1 MIFLT
6 KKRACKTTK
15 LSKLKHKLKNNIQE
29 NYNMELNNIINGLIE
44 NLKEIREHNHE
55 NNQTEIYND
64 LDHQSELI
72 NKLIQ
77 LSKQHNSSSDAEDTN
92 NRLNNIYIKTKK
104 IQELQKLIFEL
115 ERKNKLVIDSI
126 LKSDFSEY
134 AKNNLISENL
144 QNFEDRIE
152 FLTTEI
158 DDRVTEVMNLASK

>member
-1 MIFLT
+1 M
-6 KKRACKTTK
+6 K
-15 LSKLKHKLKNNIQE
+15 L
-29 NYNMELNNIINGLIE
+29 NYIIDGLIDGI
-44 NLKEIREHNHE
+44 KDIREHNHG
-55 NNQTEIYND
+55 NRQSEIYND
-64 LDHQSELI
+64 LDKQSELI
-72 NKLIQ
+72 NELIQ

-134 AKNNLISENL
+134 AKNNLIFKNL

-158 DDRVTEVMNLASK
+158 DDRATEVMNLASK

>member
-1 MIFLT
+1 
-6 KKRACKTTK
+6 
-15 LSKLKHKLKNNIQE
+15 
-29 NYNMELNNIINGLIE
+29 MELNNIIDRLIE
-44 NLKEIREHNHE
+44 NLKKIRKHNHG
-55 NNQTEIYND
+55 NRQSEIYND
-64 LDHQSELI
+64 LDKQSELI
-72 NKLIQ
+72 NELIH
-77 LSKQHNSSSDAEDTN
+77 LSKQPSLSDAEDTN

-134 AKNNLISENL
+134 AKNNLIFENL

-158 DDRVTEVMNLASK
+158 DDRATEVMNLASK

>member
-1 MIFLT
+1 M
-6 KKRACKTTK
+6 K
-15 LSKLKHKLKNNIQE
+15 L
-29 NYNMELNNIINGLIE
+29 NYIIDGLIDGIDG
-44 NLKEIREHNHE
+44 LIDGIKDIREHNHG
-55 NNQTEIYND
+55 NRQSEIYND
-64 LDHQSELI
+64 LDKQSELI
-72 NKLIQ
+72 NELIQ
-77 LSKQHNSSSDAEDTN
+77 LSKQPSLSDAEDTN

-134 AKNNLISENL
+134 AKNNLIFENL

-158 DDRVTEVMNLASK
+158 DDRATEVMNLASK

>member
-1 MIFLT
+1 
-6 KKRACKTTK
+6 
-15 LSKLKHKLKNNIQE
+15 
-29 NYNMELNNIINGLIE
+29 MELNNIIDRLIE
-44 NLKEIREHNHE
+44 NLKEIRKHDHGNK
-55 NNQTEIYND
+55 QSEIYKD
-64 LDHQSELI
+64 LDKQSELV

-77 LSKQHNSSSDAEDTN
+77 LSKQPSLSDAEDTN

-134 AKNNLISENL
+134 AKNNLIFENL

-158 DDRVTEVMNLASK
+158 DDRATEVMNLASK

>member
-1 MIFLT
+1 
-6 KKRACKTTK
+6 
-15 LSKLKHKLKNNIQE
+15 
-29 NYNMELNNIINGLIE
+29 MELNNIIDRLIE
-44 NLKEIREHNHE
+44 NLKEIRKHNHG
-55 NNQTEIYND
+55 NKQSEIYKD
-64 LDHQSELI
+64 LDKQSELV

-77 LSKQHNSSSDAEDTN
+77 LSKQPSLSDAEDTN

-115 ERKNKLVIDSI
+115 EKKNKLVIDSI

-134 AKNNLISENL
+134 AKNNLIFENL

-158 DDRVTEVMNLASK
+158 DDRATEVMNLASK

>member
-1 MIFLT
+1 
-6 KKRACKTTK
+6 
-15 LSKLKHKLKNNIQE
+15 
-29 NYNMELNNIINGLIE
+29 MELNNIINGLIE

-64 LDHQSELI
+64 LDKQSELI
-72 NKLIQ
+72 NELIQ
-77 LSKQHNSSSDAEDTN
+77 LSKQPSSSDAEDTN

-134 AKNNLISENL
+134 AKNNLIFENL
-144 QNFEDRIE
+144 QNFEDSIE

-158 DDRVTEVMNLASK
+158 DDRATEVMNLASK